1 MVKMIYLSCADGKC
15 GQEKKLEVHTAFKM
29 PQTLVK
35 YFLIPPTHLE
45 LVGHSIINSFP
56 LSLSLSH
63 SHIYSRKFSTDCLPF
78 FFFWLRIVYISSCL
92 I

>member
-15 GQEKKLEVHTAFKM
+15 GQEKKLAVHTAFKM
-29 PQTLVK
+29 PQTMVK
-35 YFLIPPTHLE
+35 YLLIPPTHLE

-56 LSLSLSH
+56 LSLSISLTA
-63 SHIYSRKFSTDCLPF
+63 IYTCGNSRPIAYL
-78 FFFWLRIVYISSCL
+78 IVYISSCL

>member
-15 GQEKKLEVHTAFKM
+15 GQEKKLEVHTEFKM

-45 LVGHSIINSFP
+45 LVGHSIINSSP
-56 LSLSLSH
+56 LSLTAIYTCGNSRPIAYLS
-63 SHIYSRKFSTDCLPF
+63 F
-78 FFFWLRIVYISSCL
+78 FFLVENCIH
-92 I
+92 